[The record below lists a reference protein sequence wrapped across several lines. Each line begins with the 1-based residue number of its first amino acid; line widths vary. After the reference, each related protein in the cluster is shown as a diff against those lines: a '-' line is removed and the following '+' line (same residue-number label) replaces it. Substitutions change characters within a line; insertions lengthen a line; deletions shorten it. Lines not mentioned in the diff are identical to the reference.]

1 MVARDFRDRIIKQGS
16 LVQYIGTRTQGKV
29 EEISTN
35 NNQTW
40 VRIDSTGLLYRSDY
54 LELLDGQQQLPKKSR
69 RKMSIKEKVLHSKGF
84 RSIAPTEI
92 SDHNDGPGYG
102 GG

>member
-1 MVARDFRDRIIKQGS
+1 MVARDFRNRIIREGA

-29 EEISTN
+29 DKISTMN
-35 NNQTW
+35 SETW
-40 VRIDSTGLLYRSDY
+40 IKIDSTGLFYRSDY
-54 LELLDGQQQLPKKSR
+54 LELVNNEKKPQKKSSIE
-69 RKMSIKEKVLHSKGF
+69 MTIKEKVLHSKGF
-84 RSIAPTEI
+84 KVAPTQI